1 MANNMNNKI
10 SLILII
16 VCFIIMNGC
25 KEKTESTQVSE
36 SQKSEII
43 KTDFGQLSDGTM
55 SSLYTLTNKN
65 GVKVSITDF
74 GGIIVSVLVPDKSGV
89 MADVVLGYDS
99 VALYEKNNP
108 YFGAIIGRY
117 GNRIA
122 KGKFSIDGKSYQL
135 ATNDNTNHLH
145 GGVKGYD
152 KVMWN
157 VQTVEGEE
165 PSLVMTYLSKD
176 MEEGY
181 PGNLQNKVT
190 YTLTNKNAI
199 KIDFGATTDAPT
211 IVNMCNHS
219 YFNLNGGQ
227 SDILDHSLQIFAD
240 KYCAVDETLI
250 PLVGLADVANTSFD
264 FRSFKNIGTDIN
276 KDDIQLKNGLGYDH
290 NWVLNQNTSSGMMV
304 AAILQDSLSGR
315 TLTVETTEP
324 GIQFYSG
331 NFLDGTIVGKYGV
344 KYNKRS
350 GLCLETQHFPDSP
363 NRPDFPSTL
372 LKPGEK
378 YASTTTYTFG
388 LIQ

>member
-1 MANNMNNKI
+1 MNNKFP
-10 SLILII
+10 LILII
-16 VCFIIMNGC
+16 ICFIIMNGC
-25 KEKTESTQVSE
+25 KEKSESPQVSA

-65 GVKVSITDF
+65 GVKVSITDY
-74 GGIIVSVLVPDKSGV
+74 GGIIVSVLVPDRSGV

-165 PSLVMTYLSKD
+165 PALVMTYLSKD

-181 PGNLQNKVT
+181 PGNLENKVI
-190 YTLTNKNAI
+190 YTLSNENAI
-199 KIDFGATTDAPT
+199 KIDFEATTDKPT

-240 KYCAVDETLI
+240 KYCAVDKSLI
-250 PLVGLADVANTSFD
+250 PLVGLADVVNTPFD
-264 FRSFKNIGTDIN
+264 FRAFKNIGTDIN
-276 KDDIQLKNGLGYDH
+276 KDDTQLKNGLGYDH

>member
-1 MANNMNNKI
+1 
-10 SLILII
+10 
-16 VCFIIMNGC
+16 MNGC
-25 KEKTESTQVSE
+25 KEKTESTQVSA

-65 GVKVSITDF
+65 GVKVSITDY
-74 GGIIVSVLVPDKSGV
+74 GGIIVSVMVPDKSGV

-157 VQTVEGEE
+157 VQAVEGEE
-165 PSLVMTYLSKD
+165 PALVMTYLSKD

-181 PGNLQNKVT
+181 PGNLENKVT
-190 YTLTNKNAI
+190 YTLTNENAI
-199 KIDFGATTDAPT
+199 KIDFEATTDKPT

-227 SDILDHSLQIFAD
+227 SDILDHSLKIFAD
-240 KYCAVDETLI
+240 KYCAVDKTLI
-250 PLVGLADVANTSFD
+250 PLVGLAEVANTPFD
-264 FRSFKNIGTDIN
+264 FRAFKNIGTDIN

-290 NWVLNQNTSSGMMV
+290 CWVLNQKASSGMIL
-304 AAILQDSLSGR
+304 AAILQDSVSGR

-372 LKPGEK
+372 LNPGEK

>member
-1 MANNMNNKI
+1 MANNMNNKFP
-10 SLILII
+10 LILII
-16 VCFIIMNGC
+16 ICFIIMNGC
-25 KEKTESTQVSE
+25 KEKSESPQVSA
-36 SQKSEII
+36 SQNSEII

-65 GVKVSITDF
+65 GVKVSITDY

-145 GGVKGYD
+145 GGIKGYD

-157 VQTVEGEE
+157 VQAVEGEE
-165 PSLVMTYLSKD
+165 PALVMTYLSKD

-181 PGNLQNKVT
+181 PGNLENKVT
-190 YTLTNKNAI
+190 YTLTNENAI
-199 KIDFGATTDAPT
+199 KIDFEATTDKPT

-250 PLVGLADVANTSFD
+250 PLVGLAEVANTPFD
-264 FRSFKNIGTDIN
+264 FRAFKNIGTDIN

-344 KYNKRS
+344 KYNIRS

-363 NRPDFPSTL
+363 NRPDFPTTL

>member
-1 MANNMNNKI
+1 MANNMNNKFP
-10 SLILII
+10 LILTII
-16 VCFIIMNGC
+16 CFILMNGC
-25 KEKTESTQVSE
+25 KEKTESTQVSA
-36 SQKSEII
+36 SQKSGII

-65 GVKVSITDF
+65 GVKVSITDY

-99 VALYEKNNP
+99 VAQYEKNNP

-157 VQTVEGEE
+157 VQAVEGEE
-165 PSLVMTYLSKD
+165 PALVMTYLSKD

-181 PGNLQNKVT
+181 PGNLENKVI
-190 YTLTNKNAI
+190 YTITNENAI
-199 KIDFGATTDAPT
+199 KIDFEATTDKPT

-227 SDILDHSLQIFAD
+227 SDILNHSLKIFAD

-264 FRSFKNIGTDIN
+264 FRSFKNIGTGIN

-290 NWVLNQNTSSGMMV
+290 NWVLNQKASSGMIL
-304 AAILQDSLSGR
+304 AAILQDSVSGR

>member
-1 MANNMNNKI
+1 MANKMNNKI
-10 SLILII
+10 SLILAI

-25 KEKTESTQVSE
+25 KEKVATSQVE
-36 SQKSEII
+36 NVQTTNIV
-43 KTDFGQLSDGTM
+43 KTNFGQLSDGTM

-74 GGIIVSVLVPDKSGV
+74 GGIIVSVLVPDKSGM

-157 VQTVEGEE
+157 VQPIEDEE
-165 PSLVMTYLSKD
+165 PSLVLTYLSKD

-190 YTLTNKNAI
+190 YTLTNENAI
-199 KIDFGATTDAPT
+199 KIDFESTTDKPT

-227 SDILDHSLQIFAD
+227 SDILSHSLQIFSD
-240 KYCAVDETLI
+240 KYCAVDETLV
-250 PLVGLADVANTSFD
+250 PLVGLTHVANTPFD
-264 FRSFKNIGTDIN
+264 FRTFKNIGADID
-276 KDDIQLKNGLGYDH
+276 KEDTQLQNGLGYDH
-290 NWVLNQNTSSGMMV
+290 NWVLNKNTSSGMMV
-304 AAILQDSLSGR
+304 AAILQDSVSGR

-331 NFLDGTIVGKYGV
+331 NFLDGTITGKYGV
-344 KYNKRS
+344 KYKKRS

-372 LKPGEK
+372 LKSGEK

>member
-1 MANNMNNKI
+1 MANNMNNKF

-16 VCFIIMNGC
+16 ICFIIMNGC
-25 KEKTESTQVSE
+25 KEKTDSTQLSA

-43 KTDFGQLSDGTM
+43 QTDFGQLSDGTM

-65 GVKVSITDF
+65 GVKVSITDY

-145 GGVKGYD
+145 GGIKGYD

-157 VQTVEGEE
+157 VQAVEGEE
-165 PSLVMTYLSKD
+165 PALVMTYLSKD

-181 PGNLQNKVT
+181 PGNVQNKVT
-190 YTLTNKNAI
+190 YILTNENAI
-199 KIDFGATTDAPT
+199 KIDFEATTDKPT

-227 SDILDHSLQIFAD
+227 SDILNHSLQIFAD

-276 KDDIQLKNGLGYDH
+276 KDDIQLKNSLGYDH
-290 NWVLNQNTSSGMMV
+290 NWVLNLKTSSGMIL
-304 AAILQDSLSGR
+304 AAILQDSVSGR

>member
-1 MANNMNNKI
+1 MKLKYSN
-10 SLILII
+10 LILNII
-16 VCFIIMNGC
+16 IILVALSC
-25 KEKTESTQVSE
+25 KNSTNTNDTQKVQTSQV
-36 SQKSEII
+36 I
-43 KTDFGQLSDGTM
+43 KTSFGLLSDGQI

-65 GVKVSITDF
+65 GMKVSITDY
-74 GGIIVSVLVPDKSGV
+74 GGIIVSVWVPDKNGI

-99 VALYEKNNP
+99 VGLYEKNNP

-135 ATNDNTNHLH
+135 ATNNAPNHLH
-145 GGVKGYD
+145 GGNKGYD
-152 KVMWN
+152 KKMWN
-157 VQTVEGEE
+157 VTAIEGEE

-181 PGNLQNKVT
+181 PGNVENKVS
-190 YTLTNKNAI
+190 YTLTNENAI
-199 KIDFGATTDAPT
+199 KIDFEAMTDKAT

-219 YFNLNGGQ
+219 YFNLNGGK
-227 SDILDHSLQIFAD
+227 SDILNHSLQIFAD

-250 PLVGLADVANTSFD
+250 PIVGLADVTNTPLD
-264 FRSFKNIGTDIN
+264 FRSIKNIGADID
-276 KDDIQLKNGLGYDH
+276 KDDTQLKNGLGYDH
-290 NWVLNQNTSSGMMV
+290 CWVLHQKASSGIIL
-304 AAILQDSLSGR
+304 AAILQDSVSGR
-315 TLTVETTEP
+315 TMHVETTEP

-344 KYNKRS
+344 KYHKRS

-363 NRPDFPSTL
+363 NRPDYPDTVL
-372 LKPGEK
+372 QPGEK
-378 YASTTTYTFG
+378 YLSTTTYSFG

>member
-1 MANNMNNKI
+1 MANNMNNKFP
-10 SLILII
+10 LILTI

-25 KEKTESTQVSE
+25 KEKTESTQVLE

-55 SSLYTLTNKN
+55 SSLYTLSNKN

-74 GGIIVSVLVPDKSGV
+74 GGIIVSILVPDKSGV

-145 GGVKGYD
+145 GGIKGYD

-157 VQTVEGEE
+157 VTTMTGEE

-190 YTLTNKNAI
+190 YTLTNDNAI
-199 KIDFGATTDAPT
+199 KIDFEATTDKPT

-227 SDILDHSLQIFAD
+227 SDILNHSLQIFAD
-240 KYCAVDETLI
+240 KFCAVDETLI
-250 PLVGLADVANTSFD
+250 PVVGLADVVKTPFD
-264 FRSFKNIGTDIN
+264 FRSFKIIGTDIN

-290 NWVLNQNTSSGMMV
+290 CWVLNQNNTSGLML
-304 AAILQDSLSGR
+304 AAILQDSVSGR
-315 TLTVETTEP
+315 TLKVETTEP

-372 LKPGEK
+372 LLPGEK

>member
-1 MANNMNNKI
+1 MNNKFP
-10 SLILII
+10 LILII
-16 VCFIIMNGC
+16 ICFILMNGC
-25 KEKTESTQVSE
+25 KEKTESTQVSA

-65 GVKVSITDF
+65 GVKVSITDY
-74 GGIIVSVLVPDKSGV
+74 GGIIVSVMVPDKSGV

-157 VQTVEGEE
+157 VQAVEGEE
-165 PSLVMTYLSKD
+165 PALVMTYLSKD

-181 PGNLQNKVT
+181 PGNLENKVT
-190 YTLTNKNAI
+190 YTLTNENAI
-199 KIDFGATTDAPT
+199 KIDFEATTDKPT

-227 SDILDHSLQIFAD
+227 SDILDHSLKIFAD
-240 KYCAVDETLI
+240 KYCAVDKTLI
-250 PLVGLADVANTSFD
+250 PLVGLAEVANTPFD
-264 FRSFKNIGTDIN
+264 FRAFKNIGTDIN

-290 NWVLNQNTSSGMMV
+290 CWVLNQKASSGMIL
-304 AAILQDSLSGR
+304 AAILQDSVSGR

-372 LKPGEK
+372 LNPGEK

>member
-1 MANNMNNKI
+1 MKLKYSN
-10 SLILII
+10 LILNII
-16 VCFIIMNGC
+16 IILVALSC
-25 KEKTESTQVSE
+25 KNSTNTNDTQKVQTSQV
-36 SQKSEII
+36 I
-43 KTDFGQLSDGTM
+43 KTSFGLLSDGQI

-65 GVKVSITDF
+65 GMKVSITDY
-74 GGIIVSVLVPDKSGV
+74 GGIIVSVLVPDKNGI

-99 VALYEKNNP
+99 VGLYEKNNP

-135 ATNDNTNHLH
+135 ATNNAPNHLH
-145 GGVKGYD
+145 GGSKGYD
-152 KVMWN
+152 KKMWN
-157 VQTVEGEE
+157 VTAIEGEE

-181 PGNLQNKVT
+181 PGNVENKVS
-190 YTLTNKNAI
+190 YTLTNENAI
-199 KIDFGATTDAPT
+199 KIDFEAMTDKAT

-219 YFNLNGGQ
+219 YFNLNGGK
-227 SDILDHSLQIFAD
+227 SDILNHSLQIFAD

-250 PLVGLADVANTSFD
+250 PIVGLADVTNTPFD
-264 FRSFKNIGTDIN
+264 FRSIKNIGADID
-276 KDDIQLKNGLGYDH
+276 KDDTQLKNGLGYDH
-290 NWVLNQNTSSGMMV
+290 CWVLPQNASSGIIL

-315 TLTVETTEP
+315 TMRVETTEP

-344 KYNKRS
+344 KYHKRS

-363 NRPDFPSTL
+363 NRPDYPGTL
-372 LKPGEK
+372 LQPGEK
-378 YASTTTYTFG
+378 YLSTTTYTFG

>member
-1 MANNMNNKI
+1 MKLKYSN
-10 SLILII
+10 LILNII
-16 VCFIIMNGC
+16 IILVALSC
-25 KEKTESTQVSE
+25 KNSTNTNDTQKVQTSQV
-36 SQKSEII
+36 I
-43 KTDFGQLSDGTM
+43 KTSFGLLSDGQI

-65 GVKVSITDF
+65 GMKVSITDY
-74 GGIIVSVLVPDKSGV
+74 GGIIVSVLVPDKNGI

-99 VALYEKNNP
+99 VGLYEKNNP

-135 ATNDNTNHLH
+135 ATNNAPNHLH
-145 GGVKGYD
+145 GGSKGYD
-152 KVMWN
+152 KKMWN
-157 VQTVEGEE
+157 VTAIEGEE

-181 PGNLQNKVT
+181 PGNVENKVS
-190 YTLTNKNAI
+190 YTLTNENAI
-199 KIDFGATTDAPT
+199 KIDFEAMTDKAT

-219 YFNLNGGQ
+219 YFNLNGGK
-227 SDILDHSLQIFAD
+227 SDILNHSLQIFAD

-250 PLVGLADVANTSFD
+250 PIVGLADVTNTPFD
-264 FRSFKNIGTDIN
+264 FRSIKNIGADIDKN
-276 KDDIQLKNGLGYDH
+276 DTQLKNGLGYDH
-290 NWVLNQNTSSGMMV
+290 CWVLHQKASSGIIL
-304 AAILQDSLSGR
+304 AAILQDSVSGR
-315 TLTVETTEP
+315 TMHVETTEP

-344 KYNKRS
+344 KYHKRS

-363 NRPDFPSTL
+363 NRPDYPDTVL
-372 LKPGEK
+372 QPGEK
-378 YASTTTYTFG
+378 YLSTTTYSFG

>member
-1 MANNMNNKI
+1 MANNMNNKFP
-10 SLILII
+10 LILII
-16 VCFIIMNGC
+16 ICFILMNGC
-25 KEKTESTQVSE
+25 KEKTESTQVSA

-65 GVKVSITDF
+65 GVKVSITDY
-74 GGIIVSVLVPDKSGV
+74 GGIIVSVMVPDKSGV

-157 VQTVEGEE
+157 VQAVEGEE
-165 PSLVMTYLSKD
+165 PALVMTYLSKD

-181 PGNLQNKVT
+181 PGNLENKVT
-190 YTLTNKNAI
+190 YTLTNENAI
-199 KIDFGATTDAPT
+199 KIDFEATTDKPT

-227 SDILDHSLQIFAD
+227 SDILDHSLKIFAD
-240 KYCAVDETLI
+240 KYCAVDKTLI
-250 PLVGLADVANTSFD
+250 PLVGLAEVANTPFD
-264 FRSFKNIGTDIN
+264 FRAFKNIGTDIN

-290 NWVLNQNTSSGMMV
+290 CWVLNQKASSGMIL
-304 AAILQDSLSGR
+304 AAILQDSVSGR

-372 LKPGEK
+372 LNPGEK

>member
-1 MANNMNNKI
+1 MKLKYSN
-10 SLILII
+10 LILNII
-16 VCFIIMNGC
+16 IILVALSC
-25 KEKTESTQVSE
+25 KNSTNTNDTQKVQTSQV
-36 SQKSEII
+36 I
-43 KTDFGQLSDGTM
+43 KTSFGLLSDGQI

-65 GVKVSITDF
+65 GMKVSITDY
-74 GGIIVSVLVPDKSGV
+74 GGIIVSVLVPDKNGI

-99 VALYEKNNP
+99 VGLYEKNNP

-135 ATNDNTNHLH
+135 ATNNAPNHLH
-145 GGVKGYD
+145 GGSKGYD
-152 KVMWN
+152 KKMWN
-157 VQTVEGEE
+157 VTAIEGEE

-181 PGNLQNKVT
+181 PGNVENKVS
-190 YTLTNKNAI
+190 YTLTNENAI
-199 KIDFGATTDAPT
+199 KIDFEAMTDKAT

-219 YFNLNGGQ
+219 YFNLNGGK
-227 SDILDHSLQIFAD
+227 SNILNHSLQIFAD

-250 PLVGLADVANTSFD
+250 PIVGLADVTNTPFD
-264 FRSFKNIGTDIN
+264 FRSIKNIGADIDKN
-276 KDDIQLKNGLGYDH
+276 DTQLKNGLGYDH
-290 NWVLNQNTSSGMMV
+290 CWVLHQKASSGIIL
-304 AAILQDSLSGR
+304 AAILQDSVSGR
-315 TLTVETTEP
+315 TMHVETTEP

-344 KYNKRS
+344 KYHKRS

-363 NRPDFPSTL
+363 NRPDYPGTL
-372 LKPGEK
+372 LQPGEK
-378 YASTTTYTFG
+378 YLSTTTYTFG

>member
-1 MANNMNNKI
+1 MANNMNNKFP
-10 SLILII
+10 LILII
-16 VCFIIMNGC
+16 VCFIIMTGC
-25 KEKTESTQVSE
+25 KEKSESTQVSA
-36 SQKSEII
+36 SQRSEII

-65 GVKVSITDF
+65 GVKVSITDY

-157 VQTVEGEE
+157 VQAVEGEE
-165 PSLVMTYLSKD
+165 PALVMTYLSKD

-181 PGNLQNKVT
+181 PGNLENKVI
-190 YTLTNKNAI
+190 YTLTNENAI
-199 KIDFGATTDAPT
+199 KIDFQATTDKPT

-227 SDILDHSLQIFAD
+227 SDILNHSLQIFAD

-250 PLVGLADVANTSFD
+250 PLVGLAEVANTPFD
-264 FRSFKNIGTDIN
+264 FRAFKNIGTDIN
-276 KDDIQLKNGLGYDH
+276 KEDTQLKNGLGYDH
-290 NWVLNQNTSSGMMV
+290 NWVLNQKTSSEMTL
-304 AAILQDSLSGR
+304 AAILQDSVSGR

-363 NRPDFPSTL
+363 NRSDFPSTL

>member
-1 MANNMNNKI
+1 
-10 SLILII
+10 
-16 VCFIIMNGC
+16 
-25 KEKTESTQVSE
+25 
-36 SQKSEII
+36 
-43 KTDFGQLSDGTM
+43 
-55 SSLYTLTNKN
+55 
-65 GVKVSITDF
+65 
-74 GGIIVSVLVPDKSGV
+74 

-122 KGKFSIDGKSYQL
+122 KGKFSIDGRPYQL
-135 ATNDNTNHLH
+135 ATNNAPNHLH

-152 KVMWN
+152 KVVWN
-157 VQTVEGEE
+157 VTAMEGEE
-165 PSLVMTYLSKD
+165 PSLIMTYLSKD

-181 PGNLQNKVT
+181 PGNVQNKVT
-190 YTLTNKNAI
+190 YTLTNDNAI
-199 KIDFGATTDAPT
+199 KIDFEATTDAAT

-240 KYCAVDETLI
+240 KYCAVDENLI
-250 PLVGLADVANTSFD
+250 PLAGLADVTKTPFD
-264 FRSFKNIGTDIN
+264 FRSLKKIGKQIDAE
-276 KDDIQLKNGLGYDH
+276 DIQIKNGLGYDH
-290 NWVLNQNTSSGMMV
+290 CWVLNLNTNIKMTK
-304 AAILQDSLSGR
+304 AAFLQDEESGR
-315 TLTVETTEP
+315 TLIVETTEP

-331 NFLDGTIVGKYGV
+331 NFLDGTITGKYGI
-344 KYNKRS
+344 KYNKRF

-372 LKPGEK
+372 LRPGEK
-378 YASTTTYTFG
+378 YSSTTTYTFG

>member
-1 MANNMNNKI
+1 MANNMNNKF

-16 VCFIIMNGC
+16 ICFIIMNGC
-25 KEKTESTQVSE
+25 KEKTDSTQLSA

-65 GVKVSITDF
+65 GVKVSITDY

-157 VQTVEGEE
+157 VQAVEGEE
-165 PSLVMTYLSKD
+165 PALVMTYLSKD

-181 PGNLQNKVT
+181 PGNLENKVT
-190 YTLTNKNAI
+190 YTLTNENAI
-199 KIDFGATTDAPT
+199 KIDFEATTDKPT

-250 PLVGLADVANTSFD
+250 SLVGLADVANTSFD

-276 KDDIQLKNGLGYDH
+276 KEDTQLKNGLGYDH
-290 NWVLNQNTSSGMMV
+290 NWVLNQKASSGMIL
-304 AAILQDSLSGR
+304 AAILQDSVSGR

>member
-1 MANNMNNKI
+1 
-10 SLILII
+10 
-16 VCFIIMNGC
+16 MNGC

-36 SQKSEII
+36 SQKSGII

-190 YTLTNKNAI
+190 YTLTNENAI
-199 KIDFGATTDAPT
+199 KIDFEAITDAPT

-250 PLVGLADVANTSFD
+250 PLVGLTDVANTPFD

-276 KDDIQLKNGLGYDH
+276 KDDTQLKNGLGYDH

>member
-1 MANNMNNKI
+1 MANNMNNKF

-16 VCFIIMNGC
+16 ICFIIMNGC
-25 KEKTESTQVSE
+25 KEKTDSTQLSA

-65 GVKVSITDF
+65 GVKVSITDY

-157 VQTVEGEE
+157 VQAVEGEE
-165 PSLVMTYLSKD
+165 PALVMTYLSKD

-181 PGNLQNKVT
+181 PGNLENKVT
-190 YTLTNKNAI
+190 YTLTNENAI
-199 KIDFGATTDAPT
+199 KIDFEATTDKPT

-276 KDDIQLKNGLGYDH
+276 KEDTQLKNGLGYDH
-290 NWVLNQNTSSGMMV
+290 NWVLNQKTSSEMTL
-304 AAILQDSLSGR
+304 AAILQDSVSGR

-363 NRPDFPSTL
+363 NRSDFPSTL